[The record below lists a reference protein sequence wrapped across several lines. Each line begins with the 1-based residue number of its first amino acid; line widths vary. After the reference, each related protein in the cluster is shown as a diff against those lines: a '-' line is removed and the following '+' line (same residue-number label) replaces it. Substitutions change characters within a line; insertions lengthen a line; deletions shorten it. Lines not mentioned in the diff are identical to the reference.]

1 MHGTI
6 KAIYEDGVIRP
17 LEKLHIKEHE
27 KLTITIIRE
36 PAKTKFKKK
45 ALSLVG
51 IFNSGIKNLSQE
63 HDKYLYGWKKAK

>member
-1 MHGTI
+1 MAKVI
-6 KAIYEDGVIRP
+6 DAIFENGVIKP

-27 KLTITIIRE
+27 KLAITIIKMPPRAR
-36 PAKTKFKKK
+36 PKKQ
-45 ALSLVG
+45 AVALVG